1 MTYKNMLRGSVA
13 LAAIAVLAAPGI
25 ANAADNMST
34 GQSKVKLTIGGQIN
48 KALLYAD
55 DGKSNRLMVVDND
68 VSSSRF
74 FLAADAP
81 VSKDVSFGAYMEYE
95 FNSNS
100 SANVSLHGGNGDTG
114 QGNTNFVERYA
125 YVYVKHATLGKLSLG
140 QLSEA
145 ADDAMEQDLSGTGDS
160 GVYSFPADLGGS
172 ILFRNASTGAT
183 GPAVNTVFS
192 NFDGG
197 RGDGIRYESPTFM
210 GFTGL
215 VSYQSGG
222 GAGASLRYAN
232 KFGPVDMV
240 AGLGYSNYSGLNA
253 TVEDQL
259 GGSVSFL
266 HSSGLNLTGAMGRNN
281 VKPGSGLSNA
291 ESWYIKAGYIAKIFG
306 AGTTNFGIDFGKTK
320 DLAATGDNAKTY
332 GVGVVQYFESIGAS
346 AYGQVRAYQLD
357 RVGTANFDDVIV
369 VSTGL
374 KVAF

>member
-25 ANAADNMST
+25 ANAANNMST
-34 GQSKVKLTIGGQIN
+34 GQSKVKLQIGGQIN

-55 DGKSNRLMVVDND
+55 DGKSNRMMVVDND

-114 QGNTNFVERYA
+114 QANTNFLERQA
-125 YVYVKHATLGKLSLG
+125 HVYVKHATLGKLSLG

-160 GVYSFPADLGGS
+160 GVYSFPADLGGA

-183 GPAVNTVFS
+183 SAAVNTVFS

-197 RGDGIRYESPTFM
+197 RNDGIRYDSPTFM
-210 GFTGL
+210 GFTGIL
-215 VSYQSGG
+215 SYTSGG
-222 GAGASLRYAN
+222 AAAASLRYAN
-232 KFGPVDMV
+232 KFGPIDMV
-240 AGLGYSNYSGLNA
+240 AGLGYSNYSSINA
-253 TVEDQL
+253 TTEDQY

-266 HSSGLNLTGAMGRNN
+266 HSSGLNLTGAAGRNN

-291 ESWYIKAGYIAKIFG
+291 DSWYIKAGYIAKIFG
-306 AGTTNFGIDFGKTK
+306 AGSTNFGIDFGKTK

-332 GVGVVQYFESIGAS
+332 GIGVVQYFEAIGAS
-346 AYGQVRAYQLD
+346 AYGQVRTYQLD

>member
-1 MTYKNMLRGSVA
+1 MTYKDMLRGSVA
-13 LAAIAVLAAPGI
+13 FAAIAVLAAPGI

-34 GQSKVKLTIGGQIN
+34 GQSKVKLTIGGHIN

-55 DGKSNRLMVVDND
+55 DGQSSRVMVVDND

-95 FNSNS
+95 FNSNN
-100 SANVSLHGGNGDTG
+100 SANVTLHGGNGDTG
-114 QGNTNFVERYA
+114 QANTNFMERYA
-125 YVYVKHATLGKLSLG
+125 YVYAKHATLGKVVLG
-140 QLSEA
+140 QVSEA
-145 ADDAMEQDLSGTGDS
+145 LDDAMEQDLSGTGDS
-160 GVYSFPADLGGS
+160 GVYSFPADLGGG
-172 ILFRNASTGAT
+172 ILFRNEATGAT
-183 GPAVNTVFS
+183 GPAVNAVLT

-197 RGDGIRYESPTFM
+197 RNDGVGYVTPTIA
-210 GFTGL
+210 GFTGI
-215 VSYQSGG
+215 VSYVSGG
-222 GAGASLRYAN
+222 SPSASLRYAN
-232 KFGPVDMV
+232 KFGSVDMV
-240 AGLGYSNYSGLNA
+240 AGLGYSNYSSVSA
-253 TVEDQL
+253 TTESQY

-266 HSSGLNLTGAMGRNN
+266 HSSGLNLTGAVGRNN
-281 VKPGSGLSNA
+281 VKVGSGLSNA

-306 AGTTNFGIDFGKTK
+306 AGTTNFGIDFGKTE

-332 GVGVVQYFESIGAS
+332 AIGVVQYFEAIGAS
-346 AYGQVRAYQLD
+346 AYGQVRTYQLD